1 MSKLTHLNVID
12 TLEKNYM
19 PYSMSVIVSRALP
32 EIDGLKPSHRKLLY
46 TMYKMGLLK
55 GAKTKSANI
64 VGQTMKLNPH
74 GDGAIYETMVR
85 LTRGNEALL
94 HPLID
99 SKGNFGK
106 NYSKEMAYAA
116 PRYTE
121 AKLDGICDDFFKDIN
136 KNTVDFMPNYDNTM
150 QEPKLLP
157 TTFPNILANP
167 NMGIAVGMASSICS
181 FNLNEV
187 CQTTIEFLKDEE
199 VDITEYLKAP
209 DFSSGGQFIL
219 NKNELKAIYETGRGS
234 FALRG
239 KYVYDQVNNCIDI
252 YQIPYTTTTEAI
264 IEKIIELVKGG
275 KIKEISDI
283 RDETDK
289 AGLKITIDLKRNT
302 DAEHLMNRLFKMT
315 SLQDTFSCNFNILIN
330 GRPVVL
336 GVRQIIKEWTSF
348 RASCIKRQLAFDIE
362 QKTQR
367 LHLLK
372 GLEKILLDIDKAVQ
386 IVRETK
392 KDKEVVP
399 NLMVGFE
406 IDELQAEFIADIKLR
421 NFNQEYIL
429 NKTKDIRT
437 LEKEIIS
444 LESKLNSDKKVNQ
457 IIITELEEVSVKY
470 GRPRKTEIIE
480 EKHIEVVTEENM
492 IEDYKVR
499 FFLSNEDYLKKIP
512 LTSLRSS
519 SNGQKLKDDDFIAQ
533 EIEGTNKSELLFFSN
548 KHVVYKIR
556 AYELED
562 KKTSSLG
569 DYLKNLLNL
578 GEDEKIIYMAVTDD
592 YSGHML
598 FFYKNGKSAKI
609 AMESYQTKTNRKQ
622 LANAYSDQEKL
633 IHLEHIKEEK
643 ELVAVSSINKVLV
656 FSTGEINV
664 KSTRKSTGVQVL
676 KPKKDST
683 LSQIK
688 TIEEVEL
695 ANLKYYRGKIPA
707 IGKYL
712 KKEDTLRKIEI
723 LTFEGIDQ

>member
-94 HPLID
+94 HPLVD

-121 AKLDGICDDFFKDIN
+121 AKLDGICEEFFNDIN

-181 FNLNEV
+181 FNLKEV
-187 CQTTIEFLKDEE
+187 CQTTIEFLKNEE
-199 VDITEYLKAP
+199 VDILEYLKAP
-209 DFSSGGQFIL
+209 DFSSGGQLIL
-219 NKNELKAIYETGRGS
+219 NKRELKAIYETGRGS
-234 FALRG
+234 FSLRG
-239 KYVYDQVNNCIDI
+239 KYVYDHKNNCIDI

-275 KIKEISDI
+275 KIKEINDI

-289 AGLKITIDLKRNT
+289 EGLKITLDLKRNT

-315 SLQDTFSCNFNILIN
+315 TLQDTFSCNFNILIH
-330 GRPVVL
+330 GKPMVL
-336 GVRQIIKEWTSF
+336 GVKQIIKEWTSF
-348 RASCIKRQLAFDIE
+348 RIGCIKRQLAHDIE

-372 GLEKILLDIDKAVQ
+372 GLEKILLDIDRAVQ
-386 IVRETK
+386 IVRDTK

-399 NLMVGFE
+399 NLMKGFE
-406 IDELQAEFIADIKLR
+406 IDEIQAEFIADIKLR

-429 NKTKDIRT
+429 NKTKDIKA
-437 LEKEIIS
+437 LEKDIKNLDSTLKNEEKVKKIIT
-444 LESKLNSDKKVNQ
+444 
-457 IIITELEEVSVKY
+457 TELEQVAEKY
-470 GRPRKTEIIE
+470 GKPRKTEIIE
-480 EKHIEVVTEENM
+480 EKHIEVVTVENL
-492 IEDYKVR
+492 IEDYNVK
-499 FFLSNEDYLKKIP
+499 FFITSENYLKKIP
-512 LTSLRSS
+512 LTS
-519 SNGQKLKDDDFIAQ
+519 F
-533 EIEGTNKSELLFFSN
+533 TFLL
-548 KHVVYKIR
+548 
-556 AYELED
+556 
-562 KKTSSLG
+562 
-569 DYLKNLLNL
+569 
-578 GEDEKIIYMAVTDD
+578 
-592 YSGHML
+592 
-598 FFYKNGKSAKI
+598 
-609 AMESYQTKTNRKQ
+609 
-622 LANAYSDQEKL
+622 
-633 IHLEHIKEEK
+633 
-643 ELVAVSSINKVLV
+643 
-656 FSTGEINV
+656 
-664 KSTRKSTGVQVL
+664 
-676 KPKKDST
+676 
-683 LSQIK
+683 
-688 TIEEVEL
+688 
-695 ANLKYYRGKIPA
+695 
-707 IGKYL
+707 
-712 KKEDTLRKIEI
+712 
-723 LTFEGIDQ
+723 

>member
-94 HPLID
+94 HPLVD

-121 AKLDGICDDFFKDIN
+121 AKLDGICEEFFNDIN

-181 FNLNEV
+181 FNLKEV
-187 CQTTIEFLKDEE
+187 CQTTIEFLKNEE
-199 VDITEYLKAP
+199 VDILEYLKAP
-209 DFSSGGQFIL
+209 DFSSGGQLIL
-219 NKNELKAIYETGRGS
+219 NKRELKAIYETGRGS
-234 FALRG
+234 FSLRG
-239 KYVYDQVNNCIDI
+239 KYVYDQKNNCIDI

-264 IEKIIELVKGG
+264 IDKIIELVKGG
-275 KIKEISDI
+275 KIKEINDI

-289 AGLKITIDLKRNT
+289 EGLKITLDLKRNT

-315 SLQDTFSCNFNILIN
+315 TLQDTFSCNFNILIH
-330 GRPVVL
+330 GKPMVL
-336 GVRQIIKEWTSF
+336 GVKQIIKEWTSF
-348 RASCIKRQLAFDIE
+348 RIGCIKRQLAHDIE

-372 GLEKILLDIDKAVQ
+372 GLEKILLDIDRAVQ
-386 IVRETK
+386 IVRDTK

-399 NLMVGFE
+399 NLMKGFE
-406 IDELQAEFIADIKLR
+406 IDEIQAEFIADIKLR

-429 NKTKDIRT
+429 NKTKDIKA
-437 LEKEIIS
+437 LEKDIKN
-444 LESKLNSDKKVNQ
+444 LESTLKNEEKVKK
-457 IIITELEEVSVKY
+457 IIITELEQVAEKY
-470 GRPRKTEIIE
+470 GKPRKTEIIE
-480 EKHIEVVTEENM
+480 EKHIEVVTVENL
-492 IEDYKVR
+492 IEDYNVK
-499 FFLSNEDYLKKIP
+499 FFITSENYLKKIP

-519 SNGQKLKDDDFIAQ
+519 SNGQKLKDDDFITQ
-533 EIEGTNKSELLFFSN
+533 EIEGTNKSELLLFSN
-548 KHVVYKIR
+548 KAVVYKVR

-578 GEDEKIIYMAVTDD
+578 ADDERIIYMAVTDD
-592 YSGHML
+592 YTGYML
-598 FFYKNGKSAKI
+598 FFYKNGKCAKI
-609 AMESYQTKTNRKQ
+609 PLESYQTKTNRKQ
-622 LANAYSDQEKL
+622 LANAYSDDEKL
-633 IHLEHIKEEK
+633 IHIEHIKEEK
-643 ELVAVSSINKVLV
+643 ELVAASSIKKVLV
-656 FSTGEINV
+656 FNTGEISP
-664 KSTRKSTGVQVL
+664 KTTRNSVGVQVL
-676 KPKKDST
+676 KPKKGSSLT
-683 LSQIK
+683 MIK
-688 TIEEVEL
+688 EL
-695 ANLKYYRGKIPA
+695 DKVNFNNIDYYRGKVAA
-707 IGKYL
+707 IGTFL
-712 KKEDTLRKIEI
+712 KRDDSLEKVEE
-723 LTFEGIDQ
+723 LTFEGLDE